1 MNNLVTFVCDN
12 SDNGVALF
20 GYGNELLQLCSYFKY
35 LNDNLLYSSCSD
47 VDQRS
52 MVIAQHSAFNG
63 HRTALTQIQ
72 FPQSINHENQ
82 RKYFSTRDLCHCF
95 EIISPNI
102 LVTSQHAGSERNS
115 SPSIHC

>member
-52 MVIAQHSAFNG
+52 MVIAQHSLKFNFLKVSTTKTSENIFQHEIYATVSKLF
-63 HRTALTQIQ
+63 HR
-72 FPQSINHENQ
+72 
-82 RKYFSTRDLCHCF
+82 
-95 EIISPNI
+95 IS
-102 LVTSQHAGSERNS
+102 
-115 SPSIHC
+115 